1 MLDTTTFNWVDW
13 GIVCVLGLSIF
24 LSLWRGFVCE
34 ALSLLGWI
42 AGFILASRYS
52 PWLASY
58 LSDLISGDV
67 VRQVLAFLGVMV
79 ATLIATSLV
88 SRLLQSVI
96 QAVGLSFFDRIL
108 GSAFGLVR
116 GVVVLLIMAY
126 ALKLLAPQTQDAMD
140 QSVLMPHID
149 TMLNW
154 SQAQLQDARVPTI

>member
-13 GIVCVLGLSIF
+13 GILCVLGISIL
-24 LSLWRGFVCE
+24 LSLWRGFVRE

-42 AGFILASRYS
+42 VGFVLASRYS

-58 LSDLISGDV
+58 LTDVISGDV
-67 VRQVLAFLGVMV
+67 VRQVIAFLGLMV
-79 ATLIATSLV
+79 ATLVSVSLL
-88 SRLLQSVI
+88 SRLLQSFI
-96 QAVGLSFFDRIL
+96 QAVGLSFFVRVL

-126 ALKLLAPQTQDAMD
+126 ALKLLAPQTEDAMD

-149 TMLNW
+149 AMLNW
-154 SQAQLQDARVPTI
+154 SQAQLRDARLPTI